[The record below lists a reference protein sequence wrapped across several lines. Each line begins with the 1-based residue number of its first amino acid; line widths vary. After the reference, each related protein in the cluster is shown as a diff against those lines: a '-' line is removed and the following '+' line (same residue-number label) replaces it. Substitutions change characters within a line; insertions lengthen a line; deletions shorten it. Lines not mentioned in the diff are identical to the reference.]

1 MVTTATT
8 STEPP
13 GTPSPPPSG
22 RAGDRGAPSRP
33 VAGGYHATPCAP
45 TGELR
50 WHAPH
55 GHDRSKAGHDDDIRR
70 A

>member
-13 GTPSPPPSG
+13 GTPSPPPLG
-22 RAGDRGAPSRP
+22 RGGVRGAPGRP
-33 VAGGYHATPCAP
+33 LAGGYTLTPCAP

-50 WHAPH
+50 
-55 GHDRSKAGHDDDIRR
+55 
-70 A
+70 